1 MIYAKNK
8 VFSLEMGFT
17 RSECK
22 TLLVMQDK
30 FAYDVS
36 NDEVKFKWLDKTV
49 ALTLGDEGVRRI
61 GSAKIPMLAV
71 HFDFSATEKS
81 EQEQFMKLFVTTFHK
96 GGG

>member
-17 RSECK
+17 RSEFK
-22 TLLVMQDK
+22 TLLEMQDK
-30 FAYDVS
+30 FAYEISD
-36 NDEVKFKWLDKTV
+36 DEVQFKWLDKNV

-71 HFDFSATEKS
+71 HFDFSVSEKS